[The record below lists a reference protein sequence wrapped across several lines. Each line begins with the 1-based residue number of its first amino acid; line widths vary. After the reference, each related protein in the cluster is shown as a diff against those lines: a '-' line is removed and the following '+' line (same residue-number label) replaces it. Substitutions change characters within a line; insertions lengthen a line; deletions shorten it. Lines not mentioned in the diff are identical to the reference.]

1 MSTASFFCQEQALI
15 ISFQAISFALKYF
28 YLCSVISKKI
38 PVSDCIVIIPTYNE
52 KENIERILRKVFS
65 LEKEFEVLVVED
77 NSPDGTAEIV
87 RRLMQEF
94 PGRLHMEE
102 RKGKLGLGTA
112 YIHGFKWALQQGY
125 AYIFEM
131 DADFSHNP
139 DDLIRLYDACQKE
152 GADLAI
158 GSRYIRGVN
167 VVNWPM
173 GRVLMSYYAS
183 AYVRFVTRMKIRDTT
198 AGFKC
203 FTRRVLETIELDR
216 IRFTGYAFQIEMKFT
231 AWKHGFRI
239 VEVPIIFTDRTEGQ
253 SKMSKGIF
261 REAIIGVIS
270 MKMKSWGR
278 KYKRVTSDG

>member
-1 MSTASFFCQEQALI
+1 MTER
-15 ISFQAISFALKYF
+15 
-28 YLCSVISKKI
+28 V
-38 PVSDCIVIIPTYNE
+38 VIIPTYNE
-52 KENIERILRKVFS
+52 KENIERIIRRVFS
-65 LEKEFEVLVVED
+65 LEKDFDVLVVED
-77 NSPDGTAEIV
+77 NSPDGTAAIV
-87 RRLMQEF
+87 RSLMGDF

-112 YIHGFKWALQQGY
+112 YIHGFKWALSHGY
-125 AYIFEM
+125 EYIFEM

-139 DDLIRLYDACQKE
+139 DDLLRLYDACAHQ

-183 AYVRFVTRMKIRDTT
+183 AYVRFITGMKIRDTT

-203 FTRRVLETIELDR
+203 FTRRVLETIDLDR
-216 IRFTGYAFQIEMKFT
+216 IHFTGYAFQIEMKFT

-239 VEVPIIFTDRTEGQ
+239 LEVPIIFTDRTEGQ

-261 REAIIGVIS
+261 KEAVFGVIS

-278 KYKRVTSDG
+278 KYKRVDKII